1 MLALAGGGCS
11 RVRKIA
17 GPEVVFPRLDSARQ
31 QFYYAAQFDEQTLV
45 GKGPEKGEER
55 LRRII
60 AAYQTVLDH
69 FPDDQLFA
77 PLAQAAIG
85 NCYFRMKDYRKT
97 IQVFKRLQ
105 DRYPNYPFIHAEAE
119 WKIGRS
125 YDLLGNSSQ
134 AKRHYKR
141 CIDTFGRSKNDQ
153 IQAIVSMCKQFYIQP
168 SVPGRPTK
176 G

>member
-1 MLALAGGGCS
+1 MS
-11 RVRKIA
+11 
-17 GPEVVFPRLDSARQ
+17 
-31 QFYYAAQFDEQTLV
+31 
-45 GKGPEKGEER
+45 
-55 LRRII
+55 
-60 AAYQTVLDH
+60 
-69 FPDDQLFA
+69 
-77 PLAQAAIG
+77 QAAIG

-97 IQVFKRLQ
+97 MQVFKRLQ
-105 DRYPNYPFIHAEAE
+105 ERYPNYPFIHCEAE

-125 YDLLGNSSQ
+125 YDLLGNSTQ

-153 IQAIVSMCKQFYIQP
+153 ILAIVALCRQFYIQP